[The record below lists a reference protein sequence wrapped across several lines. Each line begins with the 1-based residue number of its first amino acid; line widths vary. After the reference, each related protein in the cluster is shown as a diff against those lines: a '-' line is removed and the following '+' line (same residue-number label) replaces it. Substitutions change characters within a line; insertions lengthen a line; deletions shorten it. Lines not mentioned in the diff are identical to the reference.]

1 MSVERYEEALGTNE
15 NLPTPS
21 QLRKIALKALLL
33 ANRQD
38 ALFKFTNKKRIEPTI
53 GWVDSQYYEGDERF
67 QRVSCLLTRKVLAM
81 PDYETQIEHPVRLDA
96 WRLRY
101 HELAQD
107 RIGGSEWIGSLKRY
121 VFEWDTTST
130 SLAVCHTRE
139 LPSVDQE
146 EIDGIRQLIVDG
158 RIAYVGVDGNEL
170 EPTEI
175 FPSGA
180 TPRGSSIATSE
191 TCDTIMQTLDQHQ
204 QLIMQKSVA

>member
-1 MSVERYEEALGTNE
+1 MPAELYNERLTGDVD
-15 NLPTPS
+15 LPTPS

-38 ALFKFTNKKRIEPTI
+38 ALFKLTNKKRIEPTI
-53 GWVDSQYYEGDERF
+53 GWVDSRYDEQDERF

-81 PDYETQIEHPVRLDA
+81 PDCETQIEHPVLLDV

-107 RIGGSEWIGSLKRY
+107 RIGGNEWIGSLKRY
-121 VFEWDTTST
+121 VFEWDATST
-130 SLAVCHTRE
+130 TLAVCHTRE
-139 LPSVDQE
+139 LPSVEQE
-146 EIDGIRQLIVDG
+146 EVDGIRQLIIDG
-158 RIAYVGVDGNEL
+158 KIAYVGVDGQEL
-170 EPTEI
+170 EPTDI

-180 TPRGSSIATSE
+180 TPHGTSTVNSE
-191 TCDTIMQTLDQHQ
+191 ACDMIMQTLDQHQ